1 MKRTLEKA
9 EFSFAGEIKG
19 LDEGDP
25 ELFYFK
31 KPNKSKI
38 DRKRTK

>member
-1 MKRTLEKA
+1 MQAFMASMSYEP
-9 EFSFAGEIKG
+9 SGMVHN

-31 KPNKSKI
+31 KVKNYLNLKKSYN
-38 DRKRTK
+38 

>member
-1 MKRTLEKA
+1 MQKALMKA
-9 EFSFAGEIKG
+9 GFSFAGKLIG

-31 KPNKSKI
+31 TTD
-38 DRKRTK
+38 DRKA

>member
-1 MKRTLEKA
+1 MQAFMASMSYEP
-9 EFSFAGEIKG
+9 SGIVHN

-31 KPNKSKI
+31 RVKG
-38 DRKRTK
+38 

>member
-1 MKRTLEKA
+1 MQALMQKMSYEA
-9 EFSFAGEIKG
+9 SGVVNN

-31 KPNKSKI
+31 KLEG
-38 DRKRTK
+38 DR